1 MILIA
6 ALYKFLF
13 DGELFK
19 YTAFSV
25 YNQLLVSMCG
35 SPLSGIVFKSW
46 LAGGAV
52 SALTAEHIDVNQR
65 PLVTGSGK
73 VSQWKCS

>member
-6 ALYKFLF
+6 SLYTFLF

-35 SPLSGIVFKSW
+35 SPLSVIFFKTW

-52 SALTAEHIDVNQR
+52 SALTVEHIGN
-65 PLVTGSGK
+65 TNAH
-73 VSQWKCS
+73 W